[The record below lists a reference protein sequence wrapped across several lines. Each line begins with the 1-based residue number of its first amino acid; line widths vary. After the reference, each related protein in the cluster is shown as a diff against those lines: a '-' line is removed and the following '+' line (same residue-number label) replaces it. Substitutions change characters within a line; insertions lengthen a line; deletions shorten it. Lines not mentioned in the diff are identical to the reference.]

1 MTTPIIHG
9 NRFAN
14 TFLDYANIAKAIPD
28 EVLIDKTNG
37 DLYYKLPDGTVV
49 DIIKKTTI
57 ETINQEL
64 VALNKAIEDALI
76 EAKAYTDN
84 RVVVSATEPTNQ
96 PVGSVFFEIEPS
108 V

>member
-1 MTTPIIHG
+1 MTEPIVHG

-14 TFLDYANIAKAIPD
+14 TFLNITNVANAIPD

-37 DLYYKLPDGTVV
+37 NLYYKLPDGTVV
-49 DIIKKTTI
+49 DILKNNGVD
-57 ETINQEL
+57 TINAEL
-64 VALNKAIEDALI
+64 VRLNQAIIDSLV

-84 RVVVSATEPTNQ
+84 KVIASSTEPTNQ
-96 PVGSVFFEIEPS
+96 KVGSIFFEIEPT